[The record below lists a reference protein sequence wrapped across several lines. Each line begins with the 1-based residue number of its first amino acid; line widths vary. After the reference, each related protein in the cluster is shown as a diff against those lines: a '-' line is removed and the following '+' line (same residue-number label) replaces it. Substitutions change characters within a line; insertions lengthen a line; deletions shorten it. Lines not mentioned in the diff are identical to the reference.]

1 MIVTSFL
8 DSTRV
13 LFSDYGRASC
23 TRGATAASVK
33 ADTMG
38 GGGGGGGVVMHCRG
52 NDQGFVVL
60 VNH

>member
-8 DSTRV
+8 DSARV

-33 ADTMG
+33 ADTMRG
-38 GGGGGGGVVMHCRG
+38 GRVMMHCRG
-52 NDQGFVVL
+52 ND
-60 VNH
+60 